1 MDRKQRI
8 MRLIMENLTE
18 NQQTEYIYT
27 GAATTMDPN
36 VISLEFTAK
45 KGTIRGEFNTWG
57 MIDVPLHLKAEYDS
71 RSLLND
77 QPAIQQLIQQDLD
90 EVSARIN
97 RLL

>member
-8 MRLIMENLTE
+8 MRLIIENLTE
-18 NQQTEYIYT
+18 NQQTEYTYT

-36 VISLEFTAK
+36 VISLEFTVK
-45 KGTIRGEFNTWG
+45 KGVTRGEFNIWG
-57 MIDVPLHLKAEYDS
+57 MIDAPLHLKAQYDS

-77 QPAIQQLIQQDLD
+77 QPAIRQQIQQELD